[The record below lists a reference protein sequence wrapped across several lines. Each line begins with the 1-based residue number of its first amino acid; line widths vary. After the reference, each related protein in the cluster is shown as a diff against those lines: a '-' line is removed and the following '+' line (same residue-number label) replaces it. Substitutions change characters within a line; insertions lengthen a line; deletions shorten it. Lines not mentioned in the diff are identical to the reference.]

1 MLCVCV
7 YPLFRGDM
15 FVSVCIYVPAVTK
28 SCLHTFYNYVLVVN
42 KCVSLCVHLD
52 LVNV

>member
-7 YPLFRGDM
+7 YPLFRGDV

-28 SCLHTFYNYVLVVN
+28 SCLHSFLYVLVLEQV
-42 KCVSLCVHLD
+42 CMSLCTP
-52 LVNV
+52 